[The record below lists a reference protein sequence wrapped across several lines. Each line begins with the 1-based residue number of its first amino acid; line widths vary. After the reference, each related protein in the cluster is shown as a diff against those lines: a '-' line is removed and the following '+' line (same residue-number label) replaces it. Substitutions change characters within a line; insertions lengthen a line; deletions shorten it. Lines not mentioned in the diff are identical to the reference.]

1 MRGKNIG
8 NRGITLI
15 ALVITIVILIILA
28 GISLGAITG
37 HDGILNK
44 ANTAKKDTEYAQ
56 WEEKIEAAKTDAE
69 KKNMNPTLEDVIEE
83 LKDNGV
89 IDDESQVNKET
100 GAITTN
106 KPVYTIEGK
115 LNDYLEKEVEIAGGA
130 LDTLAKDPA
139 SENTPVKD
147 SLGNIVWVPK
157 GFIVGNPTD
166 NVEDGIY
173 IIDQSQGATAG
184 SEFVWIP
191 VGKGIK
197 KKDETTFDVTLGRYV
212 FNSDGTI
219 NAELSKTE
227 PTDQLKTSSS
237 SSDYYTEG
245 LKNSTTTNTHAKDI
259 DTFITKV
266 EATGGY
272 YIGRYEARDGVTDSE
287 RTSSTDDTN
296 QLVCTPSNYVYNY
309 VTQSQAASLSQG
321 MYSDSNFTSDLVNS
335 YAWDT
340 AIVFIQECSENNK
353 YSRQTRVT
361 STFAPQGT
369 NKLDTTDVICNIY
382 DMASNCYE
390 WTTETSSFTSF
401 PCVGRGGGYDSG
413 GGRCTAGRGSFSTST
428 SIDNYS
434 FRPLL
439 YL

>member
-1 MRGKNIG
+1 
-8 NRGITLI
+8 
-15 ALVITIVILIILA
+15 
-28 GISLGAITG
+28 
-37 HDGILNK
+37 
-44 ANTAKKDTEYAQ
+44 
-56 WEEKIEAAKTDAE
+56 
-69 KKNMNPTLEDVIEE
+69 MNPTLEDVIEE

-272 YIGRYEARDGVTDSE
+272 YIGRYEARTATEREAKTDP
-287 RTSSTDDTN
+287 
-296 QLVCTPSNYVYNY
+296 LTPITVKPEDNVYNY
-309 VTQSQAASLSQG
+309 VTQIQAAERSQG

-353 YSRQTRVT
+353 YSQQTRVT

-390 WTTETSSFTSF
+390 WTTESYSNAGS
-401 PCVGRGGGYDSG
+401 PCVGRGGRYNYSRNYTATRGYS
-413 GGRCTAGRGSFSTST
+413 STS
-428 SIDNYS
+428 SSGDSVS